1 MAGAGSGARG
11 GGSRGGLAVPR
22 HHNNSQGHPQAP
34 RGTIVTCGPNE
45 YRVGLYGWR
54 RRCLYC
60 LVLLLL
66 VAVILNL
73 ALTLFIIRVLDF
85 SPVS

>member
-1 MAGAGSGARG
+1 MAGAGTGASRG
-11 GGSRGGLAVPR
+11 GGSRAGHAGIRPGR
-22 HHNNSQGHPQAP
+22 HQGVLPPP

-54 RRCLYC
+54 RRCLYS

-66 VAVILNL
+66 VAVMMN
-73 ALTLFIIRVLDF
+73 
-85 SPVS
+85 VS